1 MKISLRDRVLRHV
14 ALPDEN
20 GCMPWLGSLDRDG
33 YGRLSV
39 GRKLAHRAV
48 YSMLVGPIPTGLQ
61 IDHLCRNR
69 KCCNPS
75 HLEPVTAAENTRR
88 ALPATKTH
96 CKNGH
101 EFSPENTYIRPVA
114 ANGGVRGCRACN
126 REAAARYKARKEAQ
140 AA

>member
-1 MKISLRDRVLRHV
+1 VTISLRERALRRV
-14 ALPDEN
+14 ALPDDA

-33 YGRLSV
+33 YGRLSR
-39 GRKLAHRAV
+39 GLAHRIV
-48 YSMLVGPIPTGLQ
+48 YRLLVGPIPEGLV

-88 ALPATKTH
+88 AFPATKTH
-96 CKNGH
+96 CLNGH
-101 EFSPENTYIRPVA
+101 EFSLENTYIRPASA
-114 ANGGVRGCRACN
+114 AGGTRGCRACN
-126 REAAARYKARKEAQ
+126 RESAARYKARKRKQ